1 MPRPVWMPGHLGSM
15 SPVPPFPD
23 ASTFDSSKDA
33 PVGDPT
39 REAVSSLRG
48 YAYQVAASAIAWLGL
63 DNESRLY
70 LEVAE
75 DYAVIA
81 AEALK
86 AIQVKDTAASASVT
100 LNTEGVR
107 DAIASFV
114 NLVGLNS
121 KRTVYLHYLTTSSI
135 GLERDTKDRPS
146 SEAGLVYWRKAAA
159 GADVRPLRLILEGMR
174 FPEEVK
180 EFVRVRNDDQLRND
194 LLRKIF
200 WDCGAPDLSEVQR
213 ELEDRLIVLARDWGG
228 VPSTDARR
236 LANTVM
242 HYTLKKAVLDKAS
255 NRFLTRSEL
264 YEVIDGATRV
274 SLSRTGFEALMA
286 DRATVTWVIVGLLVD
301 RIHRRLGESFAI
313 PTASLPSDAI
323 SEAELDQD
331 LIQTV
336 KLRFLNLSK
345 RLQDSRRLGQGWR
358 ATVLE
363 SPEAKE
369 LFELLSAVRGR
380 TNVIRL
386 LFELSDFIHVV
397 SDKMI
402 SAVTAHPES
411 PNAEGFLE
419 GMKKAV
425 SAIKNSQ
432 RQFQE
437 MHSKW
442 VASLNDKLD
451 TRSVHEILRI
461 ASALE
466 LELRLTRL
474 FGDRR
479 TLCIDTDVMMH
490 FASIGTTSESS
501 GPNGAFA
508 FYLLKEQSPI
518 PLRMTYPHSIEVRAL
533 LLAMMRGLDS
543 KSSIVDMRTQ
553 IQRLTFL
560 LQERGMKPL
569 LDTALMMTGF
579 QEIGACTEQIMHLFM
594 KGISR
599 HPYHSLRPLEM
610 DASALAQLLWMN
622 KERQKTEGISTL
634 VTTTKRVLSLPG
646 MIRQSEETLL
656 GSFSDYELA
665 VQDVYG
671 PAFGSFAYATGM
683 SRDSAHLELVAS
695 ATAEL
700 KSSILQIVRR
710 TERQG
715 GAIDRAH
722 LQHLHEVIRN
732 FGTFVEPFHAQVA
745 KTLETELESRLKE
758 LQRWMMDIP
767 VGQNI
772 IDDVI
777 LEVITWLDS
786 AASDFSRSGD

>member
-1 MPRPVWMPGHLGSM
+1 M
-15 SPVPPFPD
+15 SPVPPFPH
-23 ASTFDSSKDA
+23 ASTFDAFQDA

-48 YAYQVAASAIAWLGL
+48 YAYQVAASAIAWLSL

-70 LEVAE
+70 LEVSE

-86 AIQVKDTAASASVT
+86 AIQVKDTAASGSAT

-107 DAIASFV
+107 DAIAYFV
-114 NLVGLNS
+114 DLVGRNS

-135 GLERDTKDRPS
+135 GLERDTKDRPGG
-146 SEAGLVYWRKAAA
+146 EAGLVYWRKAAS
-159 GADVRPLRLILEGMR
+159 GGDVRPLRLILEGMR
-174 FPEEVK
+174 FPEKVQA
-180 EFVRVRNDDQLRND
+180 FVRARNDDQLRND

-200 WDCGAPDLSEVQR
+200 WDCGAPHLSEVQR

-242 HYTLKKAVLDKAS
+242 HYTLKRAVLDNAL
-255 NRFLTRSEL
+255 NRFLTRAEL
-264 YEVIDGATRV
+264 YEVIDEATRV

-286 DRATVTWVIVGLLVD
+286 DRTTVTWVIVGLLVD
-301 RIHRRLGESFAI
+301 RIHRRLGESLAT
-313 PTASLPSDAI
+313 PTVSLPSRPI

-331 LIQTV
+331 VIQTV
-336 KLRFLNLSK
+336 NLRFLNLSK
-345 RLQDSRRLGQGWR
+345 RLQDARRLGQGWR

-369 LFELLSAVRGR
+369 LFEFLSAVRER

-386 LFELSDFIHVV
+386 LFEMSDFIHVA
-397 SDKMI
+397 SDKLI
-402 SAVTAHPES
+402 SAVTVNSES
-411 PNAEGFLE
+411 SNAEGFLE
-419 GMKKAV
+419 GMKRAV
-425 SAIKNSQ
+425 SAVKNSQ

-490 FASIGTTSESS
+490 FASIGTTSETS

-518 PLRMTYPHSIEVRAL
+518 PLMITYPHSLEVRAIL
-533 LLAMMRGLDS
+533 FGMMRALNS
-543 KSSIVDMRTQ
+543 KSPTVGMRTQ
-553 IQRLTFL
+553 IQRL
-560 LQERGMKPL
+560 LQKSGIKPL
-569 LDTALMMTGF
+569 LDVAPTMTEF
-579 QEIGACTEQIMHLFM
+579 LEIGDCTDQIMHLF
-594 KGISR
+594 KKNLS
-599 HPYHSLRPLEM
+599 PYSHHSLQALAT
-610 DASALAQLLWMN
+610 DASALAHLLWMN
-622 KERQKTEGISTL
+622 KTRQKTEAISTL
-634 VTTTKRVLSLPG
+634 VTTTKRILSLPDI
-646 MIRQSEETLL
+646 IRQSENALL
-656 GSFSDYELA
+656 ASFPSYELT

-683 SRDSAHLELVAS
+683 SKDSAYLELMAS
-695 ATAEL
+695 AIA
-700 KSSILQIVRR
+700 KAKRSILQIVGRS
-710 TERQG
+710 EHLG
-715 GAIDRAH
+715 GTIERAH

-732 FGTFVEPFHAQVA
+732 FGAFVEPFHAQVA

-758 LQRWMMDIP
+758 LQRWIMDIP

-786 AASDFSRSGD
+786 AASDS